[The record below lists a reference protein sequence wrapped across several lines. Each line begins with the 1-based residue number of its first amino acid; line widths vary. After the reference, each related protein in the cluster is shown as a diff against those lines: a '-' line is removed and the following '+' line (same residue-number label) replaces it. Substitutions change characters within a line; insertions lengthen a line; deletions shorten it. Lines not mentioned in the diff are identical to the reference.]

1 MQKFEGIHFYVNVAN
16 FNEVVIDEEMKSD
29 KVNHAIHALDTF
41 FKSIESFGKKNFPEK
56 FVVEKITGARL
67 HMYVVDDIDKAYDI
81 VEEVVEF
88 TGNLAKYLNNNIAKY
103 KTLQGFKVQVG
114 ACFGRFCNFKF
125 KRKNADEETTIGYA
139 ANYAAKLQGLCNA
152 GNIAISSNIFDG
164 FSVDKKKK
172 YVRCTSPKIQKYGEK
187 CYYETSVSNLN
198 GKIDYTESRR
208 GGVPMKH
215 IVITIGREYG
225 SGGRLIAQRL
235 AEELGVTFYDKQL
248 IAEVAKRTGF
258 SEHFVRDAEHQ
269 RPTNSFLYD
278 LYCAVQTPSVPDQ
291 MFIAQAKVIK
301 EAAARES
308 CVIVGRCADYI
319 LREPYCLKTFVYA
332 PLEQRVRR
340 AREAYNVE
348 QPNLESYVLR
358 QDKARASYYN
368 YFATGRWG
376 DSREYDLCI
385 NSRIGIDAAVEV
397 VKTAACG
404 MAGE

>member
-1 MQKFEGIHFYVNVAN
+1 
-16 FNEVVIDEEMKSD
+16 
-29 KVNHAIHALDTF
+29 
-41 FKSIESFGKKNFPEK
+41 
-56 FVVEKITGARL
+56 
-67 HMYVVDDIDKAYDI
+67 
-81 VEEVVEF
+81 
-88 TGNLAKYLNNNIAKY
+88 
-103 KTLQGFKVQVG
+103 
-114 ACFGRFCNFKF
+114 
-125 KRKNADEETTIGYA
+125 
-139 ANYAAKLQGLCNA
+139 
-152 GNIAISSNIFDG
+152 
-164 FSVDKKKK
+164 
-172 YVRCTSPKIQKYGEK
+172 
-187 CYYETSVSNLN
+187 
-198 GKIDYTESRR
+198 
-208 GGVPMKH
+208 MKH

-319 LREPYCLKTFVYA
+319 LREEPYCLKTFVYA

-376 DSREYDLCI
+376 DSREYDLCLSLI
-385 NSRIGIDAAVEV
+385 HI
-397 VKTAACG
+397 
-404 MAGE
+404 